1 MKKRNC
7 RKTPEEIQQHK
18 TAVEI
23 RKMTDA
29 QICDFLNEQRHIGQ
43 NEKCVSVQRQSI
55 ESFLNGL
62 KSERGI
68 GQATIAKIETYAIKK
83 GFLSGSAGEG

>member
-18 TAVEI
+18 AAVEI

-29 QICDFLNEQRHIGQ
+29 QICDFLNEQ
-43 NEKCVSVQRQSI
+43 SI
-55 ESFLNGL
+55 ESFLTGL

-68 GQATIAKIETYAIKK
+68 GQATIAKIEMFFCRFPIKVSDSNARQK
-83 GFLSGSAGEG
+83 EKLCSFYL